1 MEQPVFRELKLLPG
15 VFSGI
20 LQEWGW
26 TPSLL
31 GGDLSLDVPERA
43 GKGEGYGEAD
53 TGGAE
58 EDQGEGREL

>member
-1 MEQPVFRELKLLPG
+1 MDS
-15 VFSGI
+15 FS
-20 LQEWGW
+20 
-26 TPSLL
+26 L

-53 TGGAE
+53 TGGVE